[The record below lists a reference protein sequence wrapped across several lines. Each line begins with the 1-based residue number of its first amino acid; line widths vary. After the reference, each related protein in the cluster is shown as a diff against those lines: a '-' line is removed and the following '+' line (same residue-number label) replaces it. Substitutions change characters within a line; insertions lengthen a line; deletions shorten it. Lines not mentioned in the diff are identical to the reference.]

1 MPHDL
6 GQSMQRNG
14 LCHPMAETVAQMRRK
29 FSPLTKR
36 LLIVCQRKG
45 SERGDLRVR
54 LPLHAYLIREKTLE
68 EMRYEGYRQ
77 PEQKEVPVNYPIF
90 LLPLYISRNRLNRQG
105 DSCRRNDAC
114 QWIFWPR
121 NKSNATGNISDE
133 EGAPGSTG
141 ATAPIAHRLRS
152 HGRVLAI
159 VFLVT
164 VFPLL
169 PNPALNSSLLRP
181 DSLQRVG
188 LAPKMEKRVSS

>member
-68 EMRYEGYRQ
+68 EMRYEGYQQ
-77 PEQKEVPVNYPIF
+77 PEQKGVPVICPIF
-90 LLPLYISRNRLNRQG
+90 LLHLYSSRNRLNLQG
-105 DSCRRNDAC
+105 DSCGGNEAC
-114 QWIFWPR
+114 QWTFWPR
-121 NKSNATGNISDE
+121 NKSNATGTI
-133 EGAPGSTG
+133 
-141 ATAPIAHRLRS
+141 LY
-152 HGRVLAI
+152 
-159 VFLVT
+159 
-164 VFPLL
+164 
-169 PNPALNSSLLRP
+169 
-181 DSLQRVG
+181 
-188 LAPKMEKRVSS
+188 

>member
-121 NKSNATGNISDE
+121 NKSNATGNI
-133 EGAPGSTG
+133 
-141 ATAPIAHRLRS
+141 
-152 HGRVLAI
+152 
-159 VFLVT
+159 
-164 VFPLL
+164 
-169 PNPALNSSLLRP
+169 
-181 DSLQRVG
+181 
-188 LAPKMEKRVSS
+188 